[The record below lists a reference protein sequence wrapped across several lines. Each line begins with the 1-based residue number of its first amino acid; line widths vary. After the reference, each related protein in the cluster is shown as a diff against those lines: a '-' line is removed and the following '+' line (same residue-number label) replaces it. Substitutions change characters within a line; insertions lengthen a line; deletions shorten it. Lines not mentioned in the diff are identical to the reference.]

1 MSERDDHGA
10 KRVLPFIGGPGVP
23 PIAGGGGG
31 PHDPGMDAR
40 VTRLE
45 DQYGRIETLLR
56 AIDDRMGRIDDRVGR
71 IDDRVGRIE
80 DRVEQLGDRVRHIEI
95 DVAELKGR
103 IVNLPTT
110 WAMITTMIGGQIALA
125 GILLAAFRFAG
136 VH

>member
-1 MSERDDHGA
+1 M
-10 KRVLPFIGGPGVP
+10 LPFTGGTGAA

-45 DQYGRIETLLR
+45 EQYGRIETLLR
-56 AIDDRMGRIDDRVGR
+56 AIDDRAGRIE
-71 IDDRVGRIE
+71 DRVGRIE
-80 DRVEQLGDRVRHIEI
+80 DHVERLDDRIRRIEI

-136 VH
+136 LH